1 MEQMIY
7 ALIETSLTMSLIIA
21 LVLVFHHFFGD
32 KYAAKWRYYIW
43 FAVLIGL
50 LLPFRP
56 DFEHPLAIKTPVAS
70 ESVLE
75 APTTNVS
82 EVVSKEIVATTPS
95 QETTT
100 SDVWSLPV
108 IIFSI
113 WLVGFI
119 VFLAYNVWKH
129 YRFLHM
135 IRRWSNSV
143 TDKAILTI
151 FEKEKKAMGVESK
164 RIDIHMCAFEI
175 SPMLIGFRKPIVLLP
190 SKTIDQEE
198 LALILRHELVHYKR
212 KDLWMNTLLLFVTA
226 IHWFNPA
233 VYVMGKAIQN
243 DCEESCDEA
252 LLQGAD
258 IEKRRRYGEA
268 IIGLIRNKNVQRTAL
283 STNFYGGKKT
293 LKNRLKSIMDT
304 SKKKAGVAALCGVAT
319 VTAIILSGS
328 IFMNQDGDKAEASAE
343 ITAKRAQEI
352 ALAEAGGG
360 KVVKYSLDYEKG
372 KKFYDIKV
380 VKGNT
385 EYDFDI
391 SATDAKVYS
400 FEEKT
405 IKNTAATGLKVT
417 PEITIEKAKQIAL
430 SKAGGGRVTKATV
443 DYENGKKIYD
453 IQIVN
458 GNAKY
463 EMDVNAT
470 DSKIS
475 SYEKETVKTLQTQTS
490 KNNTP
495 QSNTSQK
502 SASQSNSTSQSKAT
516 TPKTTTPKANTSSQP
531 KTSEISAARA
541 QQIALGQT
549 GGGKVTQSHV
559 DYENGRKV
567 YDIKII
573 NGNTEY
579 DVEIGAADSKVYGF
593 EKEVL
598 RATTPTKPNTSKPST
613 NNNVSAYDDDDK
625 YDDDDNDN
633 DADDKYDRDSDDDDD
648 RYDND

>member
-56 DFEHPLAIKTPVAS
+56 DFEHPLAIKAPVAS
-70 ESVLE
+70 ESVIP
-75 APTTNVS
+75 APTADVS
-82 EVVSKEIVATTPS
+82 DGMSKEIVATTPN
-95 QETTT
+95 QEIAT
-100 SDVWSLPV
+100 SDFWSVPL

-113 WLVGFI
+113 WLAGFI
-119 VFLAYNVWKH
+119 IFLAYNVWKH

-135 IRRWSNSV
+135 IRRWSDPV
-143 TDKAILTI
+143 TDKAILTL
-151 FEKEKKAMGVESK
+151 FEKEKETMGVASK
-164 RIDIHMCAFEI
+164 RIAIHMCAFEI

-190 SKTIDQEE
+190 NKPIDEEE

-212 KDLWMNTLLLFVTA
+212 KDLWVNTLLLLVTA

-233 VYVMGKAIQN
+233 VYVMGKAVQN

-268 IIGLIRNKNVQRTAL
+268 IIGLIRNKDVRRTAL
-283 STNFYGGKKT
+283 STNFYGGKRT

-319 VTAIILSGS
+319 ITAIILSGS
-328 IFMNQDGDKAEASAE
+328 IFMNQSSDRAEASAE

-360 KVVKYSLDYEKG
+360 KVVKYSLDYENG
-372 KKFYDIKV
+372 KKFYDVKV
-380 VKGNT
+380 VKGNM
-385 EYDFDI
+385 EYDIDI

-400 FEEKT
+400 FEEKA
-405 IKNTAATGLKVT
+405 IKNTATNTGLKVT
-417 PEITIEKAKQIAL
+417 PEITIEKAKQIAIA
-430 SKAGGGRVTKATV
+430 KAGGGTVTKATV

-453 IQIVN
+453 IQVVN

-475 SYEKETVKTLQTQTS
+475 SYEKETVKTAQTP
-490 KNNTP
+490 KNNTA

-502 SASQSNSTSQSKAT
+502 SASQSNTTSQSKAT
-516 TPKTTTPKANTSSQP
+516 TPKTTTPKANTSSQT
-531 KTSEISAARA
+531 KTTTSEISAARA

-549 GGGKVTQSHV
+549 GGGKVTQSYV

-613 NNNVSAYDDDDK
+613 NTNGATY
-625 YDDDDNDN
+625 
-633 DADDKYDRDSDDDDD
+633 SDDDDD
-648 RYDND
+648 RYDNDDNDADDKYDNDNDDDDRYDND